1 MANRGRHRKKN
12 KMKSDTVSFV
22 RVNLQEL
29 INLYCSGKMSMS
41 DFQSKIENLP
51 YEPRKT

>member
-12 KMKSDTVSFV
+12 KMI
-22 RVNLQEL
+22 RINLQEL
-29 INLYCSGKMSMS
+29 IDLYCSGKMSMF
-41 DFQSKIENLP
+41 DFQAKIENLP